1 MSADG
6 KLGIALWEADRH
18 PAALSEALAEWTGL
32 PACITELEL
41 SCAKRFGS
49 VAHARPVN
57 SKVAYQPMFYCSVN
71 TEFGIYF

>member
-18 PAALSEALAEWTGL
+18 AAALSEALAEWTGL
-32 PACITELEL
+32 PASITELEL
-41 SCAKRFGS
+41 LCAKQVGS

-57 SKVAYQPMFYCSVN
+57 SAVASQTHVLPLSQH
-71 TEFGIYF
+71 